1 LNPVLHGPELW
12 EVSFRNRRNDRFV
25 PEIAAGWPSGVAMS
39 GRPAAKAKISTV
51 DVFGFTAPG
60 VSFQETVT
68 PMHT

>member
-1 LNPVLHGPELW
+1 
-12 EVSFRNRRNDRFV
+12 
-25 PEIAAGWPSGVAMS
+25 MS